1 MSVGFIMYEIVDKDS
16 LKNQGIN
23 TNKDKKYSVEQ
34 LDILLNI
41 KALTPNSYLAV
52 ILDELDIHLKI
63 KALTPEKRLRYARS
77 LLDIH
82 LKIKVLTPCRAEFD
96 EFQPFITKI
105 K

>member
-16 LKNQGIN
+16 LKYQGINTLQCVDNLLLTVGYSLKNQGIN
-23 TNKDKKYSVEQ
+23 TTSIHYPKDNQVGYSLKYQGINTSADAT
-34 LDILLNI
+34 LIM
-41 KALTPNSYLAV
+41 
-52 ILDELDIHLKI
+52 H
-63 KALTPEKRLRYARS
+63 

-82 LKIKVLTPCRAEFD
+82 LNIKVLTPCRAEYD